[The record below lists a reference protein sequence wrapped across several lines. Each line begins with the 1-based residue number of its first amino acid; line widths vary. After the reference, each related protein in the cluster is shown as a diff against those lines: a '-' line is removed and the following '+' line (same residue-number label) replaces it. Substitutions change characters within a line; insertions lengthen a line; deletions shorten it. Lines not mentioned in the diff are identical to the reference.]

1 MLRKLVIV
9 SAFVGTAASVPIVY
23 QQNPK
28 ALQNLVRAV
37 VEYDSSAPT
46 AEETA
51 SVRRDTAPRPAAQVD
66 LTGRKVRLAA
76 DDRGHFA
83 GDFKLNGREIPAM
96 IDTGATLV
104 AINETIAKRAGIRQ
118 SSFYSHFASR
128 EACLAEA
135 ATREAELL
143 VQRLGSRRRALRD
156 APMAL
161 RRSREAAVAGL
172 EMALAHLAT
181 HDELRALIAMR
192 HAEHA
197 AGDAVRAALARLRD
211 GLVKDLD
218 VFGVVAPRD
227 ATMRV
232 ELMMALTSEAA
243 DGVHEGRY
251 TLDAVVPVLMDQVG
265 ALFPRSDTP

>member
-104 AINETIAKRAGIRQ
+104 AINETIAKRACIVLA
-118 SSFYSHFASR
+118 ASDFKY
-128 EACLAEA
+128 EVDTAN
-135 ATREAELL
+135 
-143 VQRLGSRRRALRD
+143 GK
-156 APMAL
+156 
-161 RRSREAAVAGL
+161 
-172 EMALAHLAT
+172 
-181 HDELRALIAMR
+181 
-192 HAEHA
+192 
-197 AGDAVRAALARLRD
+197 VRAAAARIDSLQVGRIYVTD
-211 GLVKDLD
+211 VQAVVLEDKALSKALIGMSFLSRLD
-218 VFGVVAPRD
+218 
-227 ATMRV
+227 TYRV
-232 ELMMALTSEAA
+232 EN
-243 DGVHEGRY
+243 G
-251 TLDAVVPVLMDQVG
+251 TLVLEQ
-265 ALFPRSDTP
+265 

>member
-1 MLRKLVIV
+1 MIDDRLSFMSAIDKGVPDDDVQTHEKPDGRRTDTRARLLDEALRLLL
-9 SAFVGTAASVPIVY
+9 AEGYEAA
-23 QQNPK
+23 
-28 ALQNLVRAV
+28 
-37 VEYDSSAPT
+37 T
-46 AEETA
+46 
-51 SVRRDTAPRPAAQVD
+51 
-66 LTGRKVRLAA
+66 TGR
-76 DDRGHFA
+76 
-83 GDFKLNGREIPAM
+83 
-96 IDTGATLV
+96 
-104 AINETIAKRAGIRQ
+104 IAKRAGIRQ